1 MTNFVTATDGTNIFY
16 KDWGKGKAIVF
27 SHGWP
32 VSADCWDPQLL
43 FFLQHG
49 YRVIAHDRRGHGRS
63 GQPSSGHNMD
73 TYADDLESLLDS
85 LGVEDAVLVGH
96 STGGGEVARYIG
108 RHGTKR
114 VSKIVLIAAV
124 VPIMIQSDT
133 NPEGVPKD
141 VYDSI
146 RSGIAR
152 NRADFLRQLAFPVY
166 GYNRPGADVS
176 QGIVDSLCEAGMMG
190 AINAEYECIAA
201 LSESDFTGDLMKFDV
216 PTLFMQGDD
225 DQIVPLAL
233 SSMRAA
239 KLVRSSTLKVYKGAP
254 HGLPQTM
261 ADVVNADML
270 AYIES

>member
-1 MTNFVTATDGTNIFY
+1 MMNFVTAADGTNLFY

-32 VSADCWDPQLL
+32 VNADCWDPQLL
-43 FFLQHG
+43 FFLRHG

-63 GQPSSGHNMD
+63 SQPSGGHDMD
-73 TYADDLESLLDS
+73 TYADDLETLLNS
-85 LGVEDAVLVGH
+85 LGIEDAVLVGH
-96 STGGGEVARYIG
+96 STGGGEVARYVG

-114 VSKIVLIAAV
+114 VSKLVLIGAV
-124 VPIMIQSDT
+124 VPIMIKSDT
-133 NPEGVPKD
+133 NPDGVPRE

-146 RSGIAR
+146 RSGITR
-152 NRADFLRQLAFPVY
+152 NRADFLRQLASAVY
-166 GYNRPGADVS
+166 GYNRPGAEVS

-201 LSESDFTGDLMKFDV
+201 LSETDFTDDLMKFDV
-216 PTLFMQGDD
+216 PTLFLQGDD

-233 SSMRAA
+233 SSMRAS
-239 KLVRSSTLKVYKGAP
+239 KLVKSSTLKVYKGAP

-270 AYIES
+270 AFIES